1 MLCIVY
7 NIDIKLL
14 RGVDRMKVRDTIDI
28 TYKGK
33 RGYQG
38 DDWKIEKE
46 DDERGE
52 DEAPKIQSYTLESLI
67 AYYRKNA
74 VGEREKL
81 YNTTAEM
88 LFAYRELR
96 TRLKAYNKDIKFA
109 DERVAGTLS
118 EAIKSAKEAAD
129 DIAEKVSKK
138 LAEKLKE
145 EFSNEVGED
154 NKESEV

>member
-1 MLCIVY
+1 
-7 NIDIKLL
+7 
-14 RGVDRMKVRDTIDI
+14 MKVKDTIDI
-28 TYKGK
+28 TYKGR
-33 RGYQG
+33 RGFQG
-38 DDWKIEKE
+38 DDWER
-46 DDERGE
+46 DEEAEESGA

-96 TRLKAYNKDIKFA
+96 TKLKAYDKDIKFA
-109 DERVAGTLS
+109 DDERATGELS
-118 EAIKSAKEAAD
+118 DAIKRAKEAAE

-138 LAEKLKE
+138 VAEKLKE
-145 EFSNEVGED
+145 ELANEVSKGD
-154 NKESEV
+154 KESEV